1 MLPHTGGTGSISGL
15 GIKIL
20 HVMHGDKKRD
30 REREENLLKKKKSEP
45 GRPIKMIID
54 KREAMRNEFNRD
66 HFNRMKRTEIY
77 FRGALC

>member
-1 MLPHTGGTGSISGL
+1 M
-15 GIKIL
+15 
-20 HVMHGDKKRD
+20 V
-30 REREENLLKKKKSEP
+30 
-45 GRPIKMIID
+45 ID